1 MFNYNTKAHKF
12 KFKFQGEVTV
22 PGDKSIAHL
31 AITLGSLAS
40 GVTQIGNF
48 NYADDLAVTARTFQQ
63 LGAKI
68 HTEVN
73 TKAMVIKG
81 LGHQLKP
88 LDKPLN
94 IENVGT
100 LESLLLGALA
110 SSPNQYEIVGGDY
123 LSKRPNDRLVELL
136 QAMGASYQTLGEN
149 SLPAKITGSE
159 DLKGIVYHQ
168 DISSAQIKSSLMLA
182 GIYAKSDTTIIR
194 KQATRNHTE
203 VLLNYFGG
211 DVSVDPATI
220 VVHPGA
226 HLKGQS
232 ITIPGDFSSAALYIA
247 GALLSKGSQIT
258 LPRVSL
264 NSTRIGLL
272 NVAKQMGAHIY
283 VDNRSVN
290 SIEPYGDL
298 IIKYQKLHGT
308 KITNK
313 QVPFIIDE
321 IPLIALM
328 ASQASGQTVIEGIH
342 DVHLQ
347 LGDRIRNMRVE
358 LAKLGIVMQVND
370 DTIVIEG
377 DQEIKVKDDVDSHND
392 HRIAMMLCIAS
403 ILTDSPFQIKN
414 IESIDVSYPSFIA
427 DMNKVLVNK

>member
-12 KFKFQGEVTV
+12 KFQGEVTV
-22 PGDKSIAHL
+22 PDDKSIAHL

-81 LGHQLKP
+81 LDHQLKP
-88 LDKPLN
+88 LDEPLN

-136 QAMGASYQTLGEN
+136 QAMGASYQPLGEN

-159 DLKGIVYHQ
+159 NLKGIVYHQ

-283 VDNRSVN
+283 VDNRSIN
-290 SIEPYGDL
+290 SVEPYGDL

-308 KITNK
+308 TITNK

-377 DQEIKVKDDVDSHND
+377 DQEITVKDDVDSHND

>member
-1 MFNYNTKAHKF
+1 MFNYNTKAH

-81 LGHQLKP
+81 LDHQLKP
-88 LDKPLN
+88 LDEPLN

-136 QAMGASYQTLGEN
+136 QAMGASYQPLGEN

-159 DLKGIVYHQ
+159 NLKGIVYHQ

-283 VDNRSVN
+283 VDNRSIN
-290 SIEPYGDL
+290 SVEPYGDL

-308 KITNK
+308 TITNK
-313 QVPFIIDE
+313 QVPFIIDG

-377 DQEIKVKDDVDSHND
+377 DQEITVKDDVDSHND

>member
-1 MFNYNTKAHKF
+1 MFNYNTKAH

-100 LESLLLGALA
+100 LESLLLRALA

>member
-1 MFNYNTKAHKF
+1 
-12 KFKFQGEVTV
+12 
-22 PGDKSIAHL
+22 
-31 AITLGSLAS
+31 
-40 GVTQIGNF
+40 
-48 NYADDLAVTARTFQQ
+48 
-63 LGAKI
+63 
-68 HTEVN
+68 
-73 TKAMVIKG
+73 
-81 LGHQLKP
+81 
-88 LDKPLN
+88 
-94 IENVGT
+94 
-100 LESLLLGALA
+100 
-110 SSPNQYEIVGGDY
+110 
-123 LSKRPNDRLVELL
+123 
-136 QAMGASYQTLGEN
+136 
-149 SLPAKITGSE
+149 
-159 DLKGIVYHQ
+159 
-168 DISSAQIKSSLMLA
+168 
-182 GIYAKSDTTIIR
+182 
-194 KQATRNHTE
+194 
-203 VLLNYFGG
+203 
-211 DVSVDPATI
+211 
-220 VVHPGA
+220 
-226 HLKGQS
+226 
-232 ITIPGDFSSAALYIA
+232 
-247 GALLSKGSQIT
+247 
-258 LPRVSL
+258 
-264 NSTRIGLL
+264 
-272 NVAKQMGAHIY
+272 MGAHIY

>member
-1 MFNYNTKAHKF
+1 MFNYNTKAH

-48 NYADDLAVTARTFQQ
+48 NYADDLAVTAKTFQQ

-68 HTEVN
+68 HTEVS

-81 LGHQLKP
+81 LDHHLKP

-100 LESLLLGALA
+100 LESLLFGVLA
-110 SSPNQYEIVGGDY
+110 SSPNQYEVIGGDY

-136 QAMGASYQTLGEN
+136 QEMGASYQALGEN

-159 DLKGIVYHQ
+159 NLKGIIYHQ

-211 DVSVDPATI
+211 NVSVDPDTI
-220 VVHPGA
+220 IVHPGA

-247 GALLSKGSQIT
+247 GALLSEGSQIT

-272 NVAKQMGAHIY
+272 NVAKQMGANIY
-283 VDNRSVN
+283 VDHRSIN

-298 IIKYQKLHGT
+298 IIKHQKLHGT

-370 DTIVIEG
+370 DTIIIDG
-377 DQEIKVKDDVDSHND
+377 DQKIKVKDDVDSHND

>member
-1 MFNYNTKAHKF
+1 MFNYNTKAH

-81 LGHQLKP
+81 LDHQLKP
-88 LDKPLN
+88 LGEPLN

>member
-1 MFNYNTKAHKF
+1 
-12 KFKFQGEVTV
+12 
-22 PGDKSIAHL
+22 
-31 AITLGSLAS
+31 LAS

-81 LGHQLKP
+81 LDHQLKP
-88 LDKPLN
+88 LGKPLN

-159 DLKGIVYHQ
+159 DLKGIVYLQ

-194 KQATRNHTE
+194 KQATRNHTD

-226 HLKGQS
+226 HL
-232 ITIPGDFSSAALYIA
+232 
-247 GALLSKGSQIT
+247 
-258 LPRVSL
+258 
-264 NSTRIGLL
+264 
-272 NVAKQMGAHIY
+272 
-283 VDNRSVN
+283 
-290 SIEPYGDL
+290 
-298 IIKYQKLHGT
+298 
-308 KITNK
+308 
-313 QVPFIIDE
+313 
-321 IPLIALM
+321 
-328 ASQASGQTVIEGIH
+328 
-342 DVHLQ
+342 
-347 LGDRIRNMRVE
+347 
-358 LAKLGIVMQVND
+358 
-370 DTIVIEG
+370 
-377 DQEIKVKDDVDSHND
+377 
-392 HRIAMMLCIAS
+392 
-403 ILTDSPFQIKN
+403 
-414 IESIDVSYPSFIA
+414 
-427 DMNKVLVNK
+427 